1 MSGNRDKII
10 KILSKSDRFVTAD
23 ELAKSIGI
31 STKTIYRT
39 VNGINNHYGEQIIV
53 SERGKGLK
61 LNYDRYLELTNQILT
76 KLLFNAPL
84 ANRVSEMYEDFFVSI
99 ELIHQDLTI
108 ISKQL
113 QKYDLSLKRDGS
125 FVSVVGDE
133 WNIQRAINAVLMQ
146 SNAMNQVRTFF

>member
-1 MSGNRDKII
+1 ENDK
-10 KILSKSDRFVTAD
+10 LD
-23 ELAKSIGI
+23 
-31 STKTIYRT
+31 STPL
-39 VNGINNHYGEQIIV
+39 
-53 SERGKGLK
+53 ER
-61 LNYDRYLELTNQILT
+61 RNQILT

-133 WNIQRAINAVLMQ
+133 RNIRRAINAVLVHGIALHQ
-146 SNAMNQVRTFF
+146 D

>member
-1 MSGNRDKII
+1 M
-10 KILSKSDRFVTAD
+10 
-23 ELAKSIGI
+23 AKSIGI
-31 STKTIYRT
+31 STKTIYRA
-39 VNGINNHYGEQIIV
+39 VNGINDHYDEPIIV
-53 SERGKGLK
+53 SERGK
-61 LNYDRYLELTNQILT
+61 LNYDRYLELTKQTGSENDKLDSTPLERRNQILT